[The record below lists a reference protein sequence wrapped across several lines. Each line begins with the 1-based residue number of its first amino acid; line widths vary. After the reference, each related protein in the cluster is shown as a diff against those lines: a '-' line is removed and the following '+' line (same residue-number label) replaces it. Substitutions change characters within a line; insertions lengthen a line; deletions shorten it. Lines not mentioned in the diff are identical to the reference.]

1 MNKTMKKKMAGV
13 MVGIILIVMISAF
26 FAISAHATTI
36 SISPNIPGL
45 TNVSTAGPAGWVA
58 GFYKFALIFAGILA
72 FGSIVYG
79 GFKYATS
86 AGNASKQAEGRSW
99 IWSALIGLLLLAGAW
114 LILYTINPNLVKLQ
128 NPGLSMVNISSNNN
142 LTT

>member
-1 MNKTMKKKMAGV
+1 MMN
-13 MVGIILIVMISAF
+13 F
-26 FAISAHATTI
+26 FLMAHAATV

-45 TNVSTAGPAGWVA
+45 TNVSTAGPAGWIA

-86 AGNASKQAEGRSW
+86 EGNASKQAEGRSW
-99 IWSALIGLLLLAGAW
+99 IWSALIGLLLLAGAY
-114 LILYTINPNLVKLQ
+114 LILSTINPSLVKLQ
-128 NPGLSMVNISSNNN
+128 NPR
-142 LTT
+142 LTTINTQTNP

>member
-1 MNKTMKKKMAGV
+1 MHKILKKNISATMAGI
-13 MVGIILIVMISAF
+13 MLIIMISAL
-26 FAISAHATTI
+26 FAVSAHAAHATTI
-36 SISPNIPGL
+36 SISPNLPGL

-86 AGNASKQAEGRSW
+86 EGNASKQAEGRSW
-99 IWSALIGLLLLAGAW
+99 IWAALIGLLLLAGAW

-128 NPGLSMVNISSNNN
+128 NPGLSTVNVGP
-142 LTT
+142 

>member
-1 MNKTMKKKMAGV
+1 MNKILKKKVGGMMAGI
-13 MVGIILIVMISAF
+13 MLIVMISALF
-26 FAISAHATTI
+26 VVSAHAAHATTI

-86 AGNASKQAEGRSW
+86 EGNASKQAEGRSW

-128 NPGLSMVNISSNNN
+128 NPTLSTVN
-142 LTT
+142 TGTGH